1 MGEMK
6 SLFTN
11 KNFTLLMIGQVI
23 SFTGSIIQRFALSLY
38 VLGITGSGT
47 LFATVLVMSLI
58 PTILLGPIAGVF
70 ADRFSRRNIMIVL
83 DILCAIIVGMML
95 LLSKNGML
103 DLPAIYLGVILLSVF
118 TAFYEPAVQ
127 ASIPS
132 LVGEKQLLSAN
143 SLNSLFMTLANM
155 TGPILAGILYGTLGL
170 DALLLINGISF
181 LFAAILEMFM
191 VIPQTIRE
199 KSSNV
204 IQEFKS
210 DLKEGFK
217 FVYKSQYLGKLIFAT
232 LIANVF
238 ISPIFTVGIAY
249 ITKMSLKM
257 SDQMYGL
264 SEGVIMAGSL
274 MAPIAL
280 GLLTKK
286 LTVKNAF
293 VSMLLLSG
301 IFLFATSGSILPS
314 FTGIFPD
321 ATIPFWIFT
330 TCGFGIM
337 ASITILAI
345 VGMTMLQNDTPNEM
359 LGRVMAL
366 VTSMT
371 MAAIPLGQ
379 LMYGL
384 LFDRFADSSYIPMLL
399 SAIVSVILSL
409 YIKVSLAGYKE
420 RDESAPQNPDSTS
433 A

>member
-47 LFATVLVMSLI
+47 LFASVLVMSLI

-83 DILCAIIVGMML
+83 DILCAIIVGVML
-95 LLSKNGML
+95 LLSKNGLL
-103 DLPAIYLGVILLSVF
+103 DLPAIYIGVILLSVF

-132 LVGEKQLLSAN
+132 LVEEKQLLNAN

-155 TGPILAGILYGTLGL
+155 TGPILAGILYGTFGL

-181 LFAAILEMFM
+181 LLAAILEMFM
-191 VIPQTIRE
+191 VIPQTIRD
-199 KSSNV
+199 KSSSIVSDFGN
-204 IQEFKS
+204 
-210 DLKEGFK
+210 DLKEGLK
-217 FVYKSQYLGKLIFAT
+217 FVGKSQYLGKLIFAT

-249 ITKMSLKM
+249 ITKINLKM

-280 GLLTKK
+280 SLLTKK

-293 VSMLLLSG
+293 VSMLFLSG
-301 IFLFATSGSILPS
+301 IFLLATSGSILPS
-314 FTGIFPD
+314 FTSIFTD

-337 ASITILAI
+337 ASITILSI

-384 LFDRFADSSYIPMLL
+384 LFDRFSDSSYIPMVL

-409 YIKVSLAGYKE
+409 YIKFALAGYE
-420 RDESAPQNPDSTS
+420 HDASAPKNPDSTS

>member
-47 LFATVLVMSLI
+47 LFASVLVMSLI

-83 DILCAIIVGMML
+83 DILCAIIVGVML
-95 LLSKNGML
+95 LLSKNGLL
-103 DLPAIYLGVILLSVF
+103 DLPAIYIGVILLSVF

-132 LVGEKQLLSAN
+132 LVEEKQLLNAN

-155 TGPILAGILYGTLGL
+155 TGPILAGILYGTFGL

-181 LFAAILEMFM
+181 LLAAILEMFM
-191 VIPQTIRE
+191 VIPQTIRA
-199 KSSNV
+199 KSSSIVSDFGN
-204 IQEFKS
+204 
-210 DLKEGFK
+210 DLKEGLK
-217 FVYKSQYLGKLIFAT
+217 FVGKSQYLGKLIFAT

-249 ITKMSLKM
+249 ITKINLKM

-280 GLLTKK
+280 SLLTKK

-293 VSMLLLSG
+293 VSMLFLSG
-301 IFLFATSGSILPS
+301 IFLLATSGSILPS
-314 FTGIFPD
+314 FTSIFRD

-330 TCGFGIM
+330 ICGFGIM
-337 ASITILAI
+337 ASITILSI

-384 LFDRFADSSYIPMLL
+384 LFDRFSDSSYIPMVL

-409 YIKVSLAGYKE
+409 YIKFALAGYE
-420 RDESAPQNPDSTS
+420 HDASAPKNPDSTS